1 MDFSPSTAI
10 FAKARF
16 GKRKFFLRHPVCG
29 PEINFFCQDAHHPA
43 DLEPPVGE
51 KDDWEMAVAV
61 EVGGLRRVIVRVSRQ
76 EGTMLVDGRVR
87 YRLDLL

>member
-1 MDFSPSTAI
+1 M
-10 FAKARF
+10 
-16 GKRKFFLRHPVCG
+16 
-29 PEINFFCQDAHHPA
+29 
-43 DLEPPVGE
+43 EPPVGE